1 MEKKNC
7 WMLFR
12 LMAERG
18 ENVLWVCCCWV
29 VIQFEE
35 KKKICFGTGCFDF
48 CWVLI
53 FDHWWRKFR
62 EDLFGFGF

>member
-1 MEKKNC
+1 MEKKIC

-35 KKKICFGTGCFDF
+35 KKK
-48 CWVLI
+48 
-53 FDHWWRKFR
+53 
-62 EDLFGFGF
+62 DLFWDWMF